1 VFYAWVT
8 EYPDEAEARRQLWFA
23 QMDVPA
29 VLVYD
34 EGKGWT
40 GMNGEPIVEERK
52 PHWLMEKGKEA

>member
-8 EYPDEAEARRQLWFA
+8 EYPDEAEARRNLFLT

-34 EGKGWT
+34 EGKGWA
-40 GMNGEPIVEERK
+40 GMNGETIVEER
-52 PHWLMEKGKEA
+52 PYWE